1 MLRLLAIGLLCAA
14 VSHSRRL
21 LTIAVGL
28 LLLLLLL
35 ILLHLR
41 LLRRHDAKIVLGV
54 LQVILRHYAVAG
66 RVRVARE
73 LQVLL
78 VDVCRRSTNLHLGA
92 VRVERPVGVV
102 ASTTT
107 TAAAS
112 AVIDVATVA
121 ALRPAA
127 ASTRTFQPMPLLI

>member
-1 MLRLLAIGLLCAA
+1 MLRLLAIRLVRAT
-14 VSHSRRL
+14 VSHSRLR
-21 LTIAVGL
+21 LTIAVRL

-102 ASTTT
+102 ASAT
-107 TAAAS
+107 TAAAM
-112 AVIDVATVA
+112 IDVATVA